1 TASGRTGDDDHPV
14 GRVQHPVINLIGAVR
29 EAKLRQRDQGAAAI
43 EQPQYDLLAPD
54 RLERCDPDVE
64 LATVHRHADLTVLR
78 PTALDDVHVR
88 KHLDARG
95 KRRSS
100 GGGQVRDVAQHT
112 VDRESDAEALLVRFH
127 VARGR
132 EGPEYAYH
140 REFHGL

>member
-1 TASGRTGDDDHPV
+1 MRKPSMPMSMKRSKAPTASVACTDESTRWPV
-14 GRVQHPVINLIGAVR
+14 RA
-29 EAKLRQRDQGAAAI
+29 DWAAI
-43 EQPQYDLLAPD
+43 EQPQHDLLAPD

-112 VDRESDAEALLVRFH
+112 VDPESDAEVLL
-127 VARGR
+127 
-132 EGPEYAYH
+132 
-140 REFHGL
+140 